1 MYNLTFDNP
10 YNRDIVRK
18 LDRFRNKQQ
27 GYFVPSN
34 IEPEHL
40 THQYD
45 PITITGGA
53 RAIQAPSVRSS
64 IVNQYPPDLFEPR
77 YTFNRNHMTGN
88 RLQGGSD
95 MLHQKFYQPTTFN
108 SGIASYDSDVDI
120 DDLGKVHAIRRGKR
134 VMVGGYTTGLAPV
147 TKDSLDRLEKE
158 FKKVKVGK
166 PKKGGDFWS
175 DALKE
180 NDLYTQKSPLVSDY
194 KNLSQEDMKK
204 LQLEY
209 IKGLKKKEGG
219 YSKGLA
225 PVSSDTLEKFK
236 RKKGGYSK
244 GLAPISK
251 DVLEKFKRI
260 KGGKKPK
267 KEKESK
273 PISKLLKIFN

>member
-147 TKDSLDRLEKE
+147 TKDSLDRLKDE

-175 DALKE
+175 DALKG

-194 KNLSQEDMKK
+194 KNLSPEDMKK

-219 YSKGLA
+219 YA
-225 PVSSDTLEKFK
+225 
-236 RKKGGYSK
+236 K